1 MNVAAVQ
8 GHLFHQ
14 GGGDEGVL
22 FRRGE
27 EDALQGRHQATVHVG
42 ELEFVLEV
50 GDGAQ
55 APDQHVG
62 LLLPGKIHQ
71 QAGEAHHLDV
81 GQVSRHLPGQ
91 LDTLRQIEQRPF
103 ARAVGHPDH
112 HLVKQPGGPAYE
124 VGVAVG
130 DGVEGAGVDYLVG
143 HAADS

>member
-1 MNVAAVQ
+1 MQ
-8 GHLFHQ
+8 RHLLHQ

-22 FRRGE
+22 LRRGE
-27 EDALQGRHQATVHVG
+27 EDALQGGHQATVHVG
-42 ELEFVLEV
+42 ELELVFEV

-55 APDQHVG
+55 AADQHVG

-91 LDTLRQIEQRPF
+91 LNALLEIEQRPF

-112 HLVKQPGGPAYE
+112 HLVEQSGGAANE
-124 VGVAVG
+124 IGMAVG
-130 DGVEGAGVDYLVG
+130 DGIEGAGIDYLVG